1 MVNIEKRLEE
11 LGIELPETPRPIAA
25 YIPALLSTKY
35 LFVSGQIPIRDG
47 KLMYKGKLGK
57 DLTVEEGYEAAKICA
72 INILSAAKSVIGD
85 LNNIIKVVRIAGYVN
100 STDSFEEHS
109 KVVNGASDLLV
120 EVFKESGKHVRIAV
134 GVNSLPLGAPVEI
147 EAVFEIEK

>member
-47 KLMYKGKLGK
+47 KLIYKGKLGK

>member
-11 LGIELPETPRPIAA
+11 LGIELPEAPRPIAA

-35 LFVSGQIPIRDG
+35 LFVSGQIPIKDG

-120 EVFKESGKHVRIAV
+120 EVFKDSGKHVRIAV